1 MSHFFAFWTE
11 QTMGKCLDICPR
23 KGDLMQ
29 NHNCRFDTYISKAPT
44 GQVYSPKHFQSS
56 TQNNKYLCIH
66 HLKLKKLMV
75 NFQNLYIMLGK
86 IGNLFGSKQELGN
99 TDYTLS

>member
-1 MSHFFAFWTE
+1 
-11 QTMGKCLDICPR
+11 MGKCLDICPR
-23 KGDLMQ
+23 KEDLMQ
-29 NHNCRFDTYISKAPT
+29 NRVIHLQDRCKY
-44 GQVYSPKHFQSS
+44 FQSS

-99 TDYTLS
+99 TDYTLSYIPSK

>member
-1 MSHFFAFWTE
+1 
-11 QTMGKCLDICPR
+11 MGKCLDICPR
-23 KGDLMQ
+23 KEDLMQ
-29 NHNCRFDTYISKAPT
+29 NHNRVIHILQKHLHT

-99 TDYTLS
+99 TDYTLSYIPSK